1 MGAETFDIRFL
12 GQAGLKITRG
22 QTTFLTD
29 PWLSGPAY
37 EEQWYLYPLPDR
49 SVRVD
54 DVNYIWYS
62 HGHEDHLHEGTFDL
76 LPKDA
81 AVLLTKQWFTGNR
94 QWLIEHGFAD
104 VREITSGHWV
114 ELGEDL
120 SIVSLVN
127 RSDSLSIIRTSR
139 EVIVNV
145 NDALHCYDDACIDF
159 YCHRILSLLKGRR
172 IDYVFCG
179 FAGASYFPNCL
190 RHPHKDD
197 VAVARAREQHF
208 VSGFARITKHLS
220 PRMAFGFAAGAVL
233 LEPFNHWIN
242 EIKLSNDPV
251 EVTTELMPE
260 MHGRVF
266 KLRPGDRIADGDFHP
281 GDVPVPADPVAD
293 YQSVY
298 AAEIRAKRERPQIA
312 RETGESVLRVV
323 EGNVRDRLNRINADK
338 FAFDWAIRLRDCPD
352 AILRL
357 TLADRRLVATRLTPE
372 QLPEVKDM
380 VLEAS
385 SRVLLACVSSRWGGE
400 ALQIGYGGISNSD
413 RAPPSSRITAACT
426 CCSARSSR
434 GSPTICGSRRSA
446 AFRTSCTARTSRGRR
461 SEWSAGPRASDD
473 RLGRS
478 RRCARD
484 EPLDQRCPLRGVS
497 GLRCRPQRGPD
508 AGAAGLLRRLA
519 ACCARR
525 CPCPTRLSCSLWRL
539 ASSSRRGLTGGRAQ
553 IRLTG
558 CGGTGP
564 VHSSPRA
571 AGGSSFSTRTRELR
585 STSAACTAHATRG
598 SLRG

>member
-1 MGAETFDIRFL
+1 MASPGGDESVLARSTDGWYAPEVGAETFDIRFL
-12 GQAGLKITRG
+12 GQAGLKITHG
-22 QTTFLTD
+22 ETTLLTD

-298 AAEIRAKRERPQIA
+298 APEIRAKRERPQIA

-323 EGNVRDRLNRINADK
+323 EGNVRDRLNRINAEK
-338 FAFDWAIRLRDCPD
+338 LAFDWAIRLRDCPD

-400 ALQIGYGGISNSD
+400 ALQIGYGGI
-413 RAPPSSRITAACT
+413 
-426 CCSARSSR
+426 
-434 GSPTICGSRRSA
+434 
-446 AFRTSCTARTSRGRR
+446 F
-461 SEWSAGPRASDD
+461 E
-473 RLGRS
+473 LRS
-478 RRCARD
+478 RAAVEQNHSRLYLLLGTKLPRQSDYLRIA
-484 EPLDQRCPLRGVS
+484 PLRGISHLMHSPYLARQAV
-497 GLRCRPQRGPD
+497 RMVRPGP
-508 AGAAGLLRRLA
+508 
-519 ACCARR
+519 
-525 CPCPTRLSCSLWRL
+525 
-539 ASSSRRGLTGGRAQ
+539 GRAT
-553 IRLTG
+553 IDSAGRVGVLETSHWISAAPCAGCPVCDVAHNEDLTRE
-558 CGGTGP
+558 P
-564 VHSSPRA
+564 L
-571 AGGSSFSTRTRELR
+571 GSS
-585 STSAACTAHATRG
+585 AA
-598 SLRG
+598 